1 MFSNRCELRLS
12 VDGEGDVTVS
22 LDATQTLAI
31 AIGILFVG
39 AVVISRVGVLR
50 ENNIPIPVVG
60 GILFAT
66 LSAASYAAFDLQLSF
81 DTVLKGPLMLIFFT
95 TIGLGADLRQLRR
108 GGRQLAFFG
117 MVCVGYLVVQNLI
130 GVSVALGMDL
140 HPMVGLLSSSI
151 TLSGGHG
158 TGAAYAERFAGSQN
172 IAGTMELAMACA
184 TFGLVIGGL
193 IGGPVAARLIR
204 RRGLEASAHEGG
216 PELSEPEADLD
227 APMSGESLLHTI
239 FIILL
244 CLIGGE
250 FLSDRLASDAFT
262 VPSFVWCLLL
272 GVVVRNVFTSVP
284 GLGLHVRTVDI
295 MGSLSLGLFL
305 AMALMSMQLWELA
318 GLAGPLAVMLGA
330 QTLGMIFFASVVTF
344 RVMGSNY
351 DAAVIAGGH
360 CGFGLG
366 ATPTAIANIEALTL
380 RYGPS
385 PQAFLAVPLMG
396 AFFID
401 FANAMVIQ
409 GYLALPLFGL

>member
-1 MFSNRCELRLS
+1 VAL
-12 VDGEGDVTVS
+12 S
-22 LDATQTLAI
+22 LDSTQTLAI
-31 AIGILFVG
+31 AIGILFAG
-39 AVVISRVGVLR
+39 GFVIARVGFLR

-60 GILFAT
+60 GILFAL
-66 LSAASYAAFDLQLSF
+66 LSAVFYAAFDLELSF
-81 DTVLKGPLMLIFFT
+81 DSVLRGPLMLIFFA
-95 TIGLGADLRQLRR
+95 TIGLSADLRQLRR
-108 GGRQLAFFG
+108 GGRQLALFG
-117 MVCVGYLVVQNLI
+117 AACIAFLVVQNGI
-130 GVSVALGMDL
+130 GVLAALGMDL
-140 HPMVGLLSSSI
+140 HPMVGLLSASI

-158 TGAAYAERFAGSQN
+158 TGAAYAERFAGDQN

-204 RRGLEASAHEGG
+204 RRGLEATGHDVAPEELDTDVAHE
-216 PELSEPEADLD
+216 P
-227 APMSGESLLHTI
+227 PMSGATLLSTL
-239 FIILL
+239 FVVLL

-250 FLSDRLASDAFT
+250 VLARRFAGAVFT
-262 VPSFVWCLLL
+262 VPSFVWCLLI
-272 GVVVRNVFTSVP
+272 GVLIRNTLSVVPRFA
-284 GLGLHVRTVDI
+284 LHLSTVDVI
-295 MGSLSLGLFL
+295 GSLSLGLFL
-305 AMALMSMQLWELA
+305 AMALMSMRLWELA
-318 GLAGPLAVMLGA
+318 GLAGPLAVMLA
-330 QTLGMIFFASVVTF
+330 VQTVGMAFFATFVTF
-344 RVMGSNY
+344 RVMGAHY

-401 FANAMVIQ
+401 FANALVIQ